1 MDDIAEDEDTEE
13 SGDDEGDEGEEP
25 QDLFEVKAILA
36 SRLRR
41 TQGLLVKEL
50 KVQWADSPEGKSC
63 KDSWEPIEGLSQC
76 STIFSDFL
84 QKEADEKKKKKED
97 KSKNNRTQISYYKD
111 YEHKQTQQSLDL
123 GKRRLKQSTYVRIQ
137 FQHSTPW
144 PALRHIP
151 HTFQVYPYSFNLE
164 L

>member
-50 KVQWADSPEGKSC
+50 KVQWADSPEGKSY

-76 STIFSDFL
+76 STILSDFL

-123 GKRRLKQSTYVRIQ
+123 GKRRLK
-137 FQHSTPW
+137 
-144 PALRHIP
+144 
-151 HTFQVYPYSFNLE
+151 
-164 L
+164 

>member
-1 MDDIAEDEDTEE
+1 M
-13 SGDDEGDEGEEP
+13 
-25 QDLFEVKAILA
+25 FEVKAILA

-50 KVQWADSPEGKSC
+50 EVQWADSPEGKSY

-76 STIFSDFL
+76 STILSDFL

-111 YEHKQTQQSLDL
+111 YEHKQTHSLL
-123 GKRRLKQSTYVRIQ
+123 IWGNEGSQNKLRTYSVSALDTVASVKA
-137 FQHSTPW
+137 HS
-144 PALRHIP
+144 AFL
-151 HTFQVYPYSFNLE
+151 
-164 L
+164 